1 MDGAEAS
8 RALSEP
14 VLWPSLYSPH
24 KSCTFREAP
33 GCARLAW
40 VQLVAGRAVP
50 LRTPAPAL
58 GPPSTPPRPSLRGL
72 DQLSRGPL
80 ELWACSVAPWLIA
93 VAVLNVRGDSIVGRW
108 GGRERG
114 GGCCGQTGGLVQEPP
129 ASSGR
134 PGPLQAV
141 RWSRHRTCPRSAV
154 AWAGGQEGDSR
165 VGVGVCICVVHV
177 RVHLAAPRPPCLL
190 FCHLAACPALWAW
203 GLESLSHSEGLKI

>member
-1 MDGAEAS
+1 MLGTRVDGAEAS

-114 GGCCGQTGGLVQEPP
+114 GRVLRSDRRPRPGTSGLVGQARAPPGLQVVPPSHLPPECSGLGWGAGGGL
-129 ASSGR
+129 SGR
-134 PGPLQAV
+134 SGGLHLCGA
-141 RWSRHRTCPRSAV
+141 CPRAL
-154 AWAGGQEGDSR
+154 GGPPPPLPP
-165 VGVGVCICVVHV
+165 V
-177 RVHLAAPRPPCLL
+177 LPPRGMPCPL
-190 FCHLAACPALWAW
+190 
-203 GLESLSHSEGLKI
+203 GLGT